1 MKKIFLF
8 IVLSAFMTGLS
19 AQKELQR
26 LLTTYTE
33 SVRLPF
39 YKECK
44 MRDDRIP
51 KSVDGVTLDGVW
63 LTVKYVV
70 HNSSVTDIDRGEY
83 NNYTVRI
90 DLSKSDIARI
100 NNRIEITCKE
110 GIEVTEENGSTGKK
124 YPFLIEKWTINCND
138 LPLCNKIFDAM
149 RDFGTLEV
157 DASAMQI
164 TSENNLQ
171 NSGNGSWSLAGR
183 SLKGRLV
190 EPSNSGNE
198 QGTIVVTIR
207 VDASGKVIDAI
218 IGTGTTITSPSMRL
232 AAMEAAKK
240 NVFTAGDSMAFGT
253 ITYEFTRH

>member
-33 SVRLPF
+33 SVRLPY
-39 YKECK
+39 YKKCK
-44 MRDDRIP
+44 RDDYRIP
-51 KSVDGVTLDGVW
+51 KSVDGVTLEGVW

-70 HNSSVTDIDRGEY
+70 HNGPFAEFDDGTY

-100 NNRIEITCKE
+100 DSRIEITCE
-110 GIEVTEENGSTGKK
+110 DGIEVTEENGSTGKK
-124 YPFLIEKWTINCND
+124 YPFLIETWTINCND
-138 LPLCNKIFDAM
+138 KPLCNKIFDAM

-171 NSGNGSWSLAGR
+171 NSGHCSWSLAGR